1 MRSEAFRQNEW
12 YRYSYPG
19 SRGLLVPLVRS
30 KVFQKTLNF
39 PFTSQEQCDI
49 LYLTQRNKGFLKEFP
64 GRIHIMS
71 RQNVKKP
78 ISEVQIT
85 NPYPVG
91 SIKYKEFERD
101 IKKLKY
107 TDKLVEIDEF
117 GNRII
122 YKTSGFQRAVIILL
136 ILTFLA
142 ICAS

>member
-1 MRSEAFRQNEW
+1 M
-12 YRYSYPG
+12 
-19 SRGLLVPLVRS
+19 
-30 KVFQKTLNF
+30 K
-39 PFTSQEQCDI
+39 
-49 LYLTQRNKGFLKEFP
+49 
-64 GRIHIMS
+64 

-101 IKKLKY
+101 LKKLQY
-107 TDKLVEIDEF
+107 TDKLVKIDEF

-122 YKTSGFQRAVIILL
+122 YKTSGFQRAVIVLL
-136 ILTFLA
+136 ILIFLA